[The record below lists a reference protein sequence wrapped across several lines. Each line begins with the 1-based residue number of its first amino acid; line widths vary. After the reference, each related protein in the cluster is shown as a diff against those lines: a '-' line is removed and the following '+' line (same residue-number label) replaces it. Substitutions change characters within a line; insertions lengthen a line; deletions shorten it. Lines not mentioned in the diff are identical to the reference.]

1 VKILCIR
8 SLDGMHTVG
17 GAFVWTPLQNTS
29 QNIPTDYA
37 GSYVWRYRLFPNTDD
52 STTVAPYNHQFY
64 WLDAPVKF
72 SPGVCA
78 SDNYALMS
86 KGDYEVLVD
95 SASNA
100 QLIVFGLI
108 MVIFVIGVVLGFSM
122 TKVKHRYSGDV

>member
-29 QNIPTDYA
+29 QAIPTDYA
-37 GSYVWRYRLFPNTDD
+37 GSYVWRYRLFPNVDD
-52 STTVAPYNHQFY
+52 STTTTGNHQFY
-64 WLDAPVKF
+64 WLDAPTKF
-72 SPGVCA
+72 APGVCA

-95 SASNA
+95 SASSA
-100 QLIVFGLI
+100 QLIVFAVL
-108 MVIFVIGVVLGFSM
+108 MVVFAMGVGLGFSFM
-122 TKVKHRYSGDV
+122 RLRHSYRGDA